1 PFRAIVIGVGGS
13 GVTTISRV
21 LAEAST
27 HMGGREDLDFK
38 FVDQK
43 GLAQRN
49 GSVMSHVS
57 IYPKSKSHGPMI
69 PLKKADVVLS
79 PDLLEGA
86 RAVEYLSSEGILICD
101 SEYQIPLSIL
111 LDRGIEKDVL
121 SEEMLRAQLL
131 EKLGERVILAPMKK
145 LSQHFLGRPVYASA
159 MVLGLAFQKGLLPFN
174 LSDLEGAF
182 KRATPRAEFEN
193 NWKAFQMGRM
203 YIESPIEIEEK
214 KNSSRELIIESLK
227 MVRYPWQS
235 ENKFEILFSA
245 YESLFKEKFSE
256 IDEEHLRR
264 YLHDIIVFDQGRHLA
279 SFYQTALEL
288 KKIYEGESFAIA
300 LRTLAK
306 TY

>member
-1 PFRAIVIGVGGS
+1 
-13 GVTTISRV
+13 
-21 LAEAST
+21 
-27 HMGGREDLDFK
+27 
-38 FVDQK
+38 
-43 GLAQRN
+43 
-49 GSVMSHVS
+49 
-57 IYPKSKSHGPMI
+57 
-69 PLKKADVVLS
+69 
-79 PDLLEGA
+79 
-86 RAVEYLSSEGILICD
+86 
-101 SEYQIPLSIL
+101 
-111 LDRGIEKDVL
+111 KDVL

-256 IDEEHLRR
+256 IGEDQARR
-264 YLHDIIVFDQGRHLA
+264 KLHYINGFDMN
-279 SFYQTALEL
+279 
-288 KKIYEGESFAIA
+288 
-300 LRTLAK
+300 TLCDCF
-306 TY
+306 